1 MIYNVSLCLV
11 CEIFVDFGDN
21 HIIIDEKGKEAKSY
35 FAKNITKN
43 KEGLVAIDNIQ
54 NTEKLDMGDSNYVN
68 FKNVGGMTE
77 LDDKEFKISLEYVE
91 SFKIGGII

>member
-35 FAKNITKN
+35 FAK
-43 KEGLVAIDNIQ
+43 
-54 NTEKLDMGDSNYVN
+54 
-68 FKNVGGMTE
+68 
-77 LDDKEFKISLEYVE
+77 KISQ
-91 SFKIGGII
+91 KIKRA